1 LVGWQF
7 VAEWSLAPSVTAEI
21 GLRAGDEMAATLMGI
36 DGVVGSRMTSGPV
49 RTLSFEQ
56 RVRRLRTWGEPD
68 GLSPATP
75 LRLDQHKTS
84 SQVRSGLIFTIRI

>member
-1 LVGWQF
+1 MEFGPV
-7 VAEWSLAPSVTAEI
+7 VTGEI

-68 GLSPATP
+68 GSPPAT
-75 LRLDQHKTS
+75 RAGLDCEHNIR
-84 SQVRSGLIFTIRI
+84 VRSGLVFTIRI